1 MKFNEKAFRQLA
13 DETVTAVIRLGT
25 TSHVVLDRYPRFT
38 DLLVNHLKSIDSS
51 FNLEECLD
59 WVNTMEHDPP
69 MSLNTSYIEWKAL
82 HRFIHLLS
90 EQKAGTLD
98 HWQHYPSQ
106 KLKEPAS
113 DEFCDVLQAYE
124 KALNNEGFKVETART
139 YASIARKLLLFLE
152 EEGIARIADIR
163 HDSLRDYLKS
173 SRFDNRLTSGIA
185 NEVSR
190 IRKFILFLEDK
201 GLASTESLHNALP
214 RIKKRGERIITT
226 INETIEADLM
236 EDEPKSLVN
245 KRDQAIL
252 LLALHTGL
260 RGCDIR
266 ALKFQDISWETETIH
281 LRQQK
286 TGADLVVPIDSAT
299 QNAIIDYVLHERR
312 ECSLEYIFITAVGPV
327 KKLARRQYRIKY
339 RAKGTDSFEQLPHDG
354 LHIYRRTFASRLLE
368 SGASLYVIS
377 EMLGHINKNS
387 VRPYLST
394 DETKMKRCALS
405 LAGIPCTRKEYADVQ
420 K

>member
-1 MKFNEKAFRQLA
+1 
-13 DETVTAVIRLGT
+13 
-25 TSHVVLDRYPRFT
+25 
-38 DLLVNHLKSIDSS
+38 
-51 FNLEECLD
+51 
-59 WVNTMEHDPP
+59 
-69 MSLNTSYIEWKAL
+69 
-82 HRFIHLLS
+82 
-90 EQKAGTLD
+90 
-98 HWQHYPSQ
+98 
-106 KLKEPAS
+106 
-113 DEFCDVLQAYE
+113 
-124 KALNNEGFKVETART
+124 
-139 YASIARKLLLFLE
+139 
-152 EEGIARIADIR
+152 
-163 HDSLRDYLKS
+163 
-173 SRFDNRLTSGIA
+173 
-185 NEVSR
+185 
-190 IRKFILFLEDK
+190 
-201 GLASTESLHNALP
+201 
-214 RIKKRGERIITT
+214 
-226 INETIEADLM
+226 M
-236 EDEPKSLVN
+236 EDEPESLVN

-266 ALKFQDISWETETIH
+266 ALKFQDINWESETIH

-286 TGADLVVPIDSAT
+286 TGADLIVPIDSAT

-312 ECSLEYIFITAVGPV
+312 ECSLEYIFITAVGPA
-327 KKLARRQYRIKY
+327 KKLARRHYRIKY
-339 RAKGTDSFEQLPHDG
+339 RTKGTDSFEQLPHDG

>member
-25 TSHVVLDRYPRFT
+25 TSHAVLDRYPRFT
-38 DLLVNHLKSIDSS
+38 DLLVEHLKSIDAS

-59 WVNTMEHDPP
+59 WVNTLEHDPP
-69 MSLNTSYIEWKAL
+69 KFLNTSYIEWKAL

-90 EQKAGTLD
+90 EQQAGTLD
-98 HWQHYPSQ
+98 HWQHYLTQ
-106 KLKEPAS
+106 KLKTPAS
-113 DEFCDVLQAYE
+113 NEFCEVLRAYE
-124 KALNNEGFKVETART
+124 KSMDDEGFKAETIRS

-152 EEGIARIADIR
+152 GEGFTRIADISNA
-163 HDSLRDYLKS
+163 SLRDYLKS

-190 IRKFILFLEDK
+190 MRKFILFLENS
-201 GLASTESLHNALP
+201 GLTPLRNLHNALP
-214 RIKKRGERIITT
+214 RIKKQGERIITT
-226 INETIEADLM
+226 IDETIEADLM
-236 EDEPKSLVN
+236 EDEPESLVN

-266 ALKFQDISWETETIH
+266 ALKFQDINWESETIH

-327 KKLARRQYRIKY
+327 KKLARRHYRIKY
-339 RAKGTDSFEQLPHDG
+339 RTKGTDSFEQLPHDG

-405 LAGIPCTRKEYADVQ
+405 LVGILCTRKEYTDVQ